1 MHIDMPKRRPRGES
15 IIPMINVV
23 FLLLIF
29 FLLTAQI
36 SPSTPFP
43 VTPPDSS
50 SDIRAQA
57 QDVLYVSATGEL
69 AWNEARGDD
78 VWPLI
83 AARTDDGPVQ
93 IRADASAPAVT
104 LAAHLKQLR
113 QATDAGAQLVVNKG
127 QP

>member
-1 MHIDMPKRRPRGES
+1 MHIDMPRRRPRGES

-43 VTPPDSS
+43 VTPPDSR
-50 SDIRAQA
+50 SDLRTQA

-69 AWNEARGDD
+69 AWNEARGED

-83 AARTDDGPVQ
+83 AARTDTLPVH
-93 IRADASAPAVT
+93 IRADAATPAVS

-113 QATDAGAQLVVNKG
+113 QVTDAGAQLVVNKG

>member
-1 MHIDMPKRRPRGES
+1 MHIDMPRRKPRGES

-50 SDIRAQA
+50 SDIATHA
-57 QDVLYVSATGEL
+57 QDVLYISAAGEL
-69 AWNEARGDD
+69 AWNGARGDA
-78 VWPLI
+78 VWAMI
-83 AARTDDGPVQ
+83 ADRKDTTLVQ
-93 IRADASAPAVT
+93 IRADATTPAAM
-104 LAAHLKQLR
+104 LAAHLKHLR
-113 QATDAGAQLVVNKG
+113 SVTDTGAQLVVNKG
-127 QP
+127 

>member
-1 MHIDMPKRRPRGES
+1 MHIDMPRRRPRGES

-43 VTPPDSS
+43 VTPPDSR
-50 SDIRAQA
+50 SDLRTQA

-69 AWNEARGDD
+69 AWNEARGED

-83 AARTDDGPVQ
+83 AARTDTLPVQ
-93 IRADASAPAVT
+93 IRADAATPALS
-104 LAAHLKQLR
+104 LAAYLKQLR
-113 QATDAGAQLVVNKG
+113 QVTDAGAQLVVNKG

>member
-1 MHIDMPKRRPRGES
+1 MHIDMPRRRPRGES

-43 VTPPDSS
+43 VTPPDSR
-50 SDIRAQA
+50 SDLRTQA

-69 AWNEARGDD
+69 AWNEARGEE

-83 AARTDDGPVQ
+83 AARTDTLPVQ
-93 IRADASAPAVT
+93 IRADAATPAVS

-113 QATDAGAQLVVNKG
+113 QVTDAGAQLVVNKG

>member
-1 MHIDMPKRRPRGES
+1 MPKRRPRGEL

-43 VTPPDSS
+43 VAPPDSS
-50 SDIRAQA
+50 SDIRTQA

-69 AWNEARGDD
+69 AWNEARGED

-93 IRADASAPAVT
+93 IRADASAPAAR

>member
-1 MHIDMPKRRPRGES
+1 MPRRRPRGES

-43 VTPPDSS
+43 VTPPDSR
-50 SDIRAQA
+50 SDLRTQA

-69 AWNEARGDD
+69 AWNEARGED

-83 AARTDDGPVQ
+83 AARTDTLPVQ
-93 IRADASAPAVT
+93 IRADAATPAVS

-113 QATDAGAQLVVNKG
+113 QVTDAGAQLVVNKG

>member
-1 MHIDMPKRRPRGES
+1 MHIDMPRRRPRGES

-43 VTPPDSS
+43 VTPPDSR
-50 SDIRAQA
+50 SDLRTQA

-69 AWNEARGDD
+69 AWNESRGED

-83 AARTDDGPVQ
+83 AARTDTLPVQ
-93 IRADASAPAVT
+93 IRADAATPAVS

-113 QATDAGAQLVVNKG
+113 QVTDAGAQLVVNKG

>member
-43 VTPPDSS
+43 VTPPDST
-50 SDIRAQA
+50 SDIRTRA

>member
-1 MHIDMPKRRPRGES
+1 MHIDMPRRRPRGES

-43 VTPPDSS
+43 VTPPDSR
-50 SDIRAQA
+50 SDLRTQA

-69 AWNEARGDD
+69 AWNEARGED

-83 AARTDDGPVQ
+83 AARADTLPVQ
-93 IRADASAPAVT
+93 IRADAATPAVS

-113 QATDAGAQLVVNKG
+113 QVTDAGAQLVVNKG

>member
-43 VTPPDSS
+43 VTPPDSR
-50 SDIRAQA
+50 SDLRTQA

-69 AWNEARGDD
+69 AWNEARGED

-83 AARTDDGPVQ
+83 AARTDTLPVQ
-93 IRADASAPAVT
+93 IRADAATPAVS

-113 QATDAGAQLVVNKG
+113 QVTDAGAQLVVNKG

>member
-1 MHIDMPKRRPRGES
+1 MPRRRPRGES

-43 VTPPDSS
+43 VTPPDSR
-50 SDIRAQA
+50 SDLRTQA

-69 AWNEARGDD
+69 AWNESRGED

-83 AARTDDGPVQ
+83 AARTDTRPVQ
-93 IRADASAPAVT
+93 IRADAATPAVS

-113 QATDAGAQLVVNKG
+113 QVTDAGAQLVVNKG

>member
-93 IRADASAPAVT
+93 IRADASAPAAM

>member
-1 MHIDMPKRRPRGES
+1 MHIDMPKRRPRGEL

-43 VTPPDSS
+43 VAPPDSS
-50 SDIRAQA
+50 SDIRTQA

-69 AWNEARGDD
+69 AWNEARGED

-93 IRADASAPAVT
+93 IRADASAPAAR

>member
-43 VTPPDSS
+43 VTPPDST
-50 SDIRAQA
+50 SDIRTRA
-57 QDVLYVSATGEL
+57 QDVLYVSATGKL

-83 AARTDDGPVQ
+83 AARTEDGPVQ
-93 IRADASAPAVT
+93 IRADASAPAAT

-127 QP
+127 RP

>member
-1 MHIDMPKRRPRGES
+1 MHIDMPRRRQRGES

-43 VTPPDSS
+43 VTPPDSR
-50 SDIRAQA
+50 SDLRTQA

-69 AWNEARGDD
+69 AWNESRGED

-83 AARTDDGPVQ
+83 AARTDTLPVQ
-93 IRADASAPAVT
+93 IRADAATPAVS

-113 QATDAGAQLVVNKG
+113 QVSDAGAQLLSRACE
-127 QP
+127 

>member
-50 SDIRAQA
+50 SDIRTQA

>member
-1 MHIDMPKRRPRGES
+1 MHIDMPRRRPRGES

-43 VTPPDSS
+43 VTPPDSR
-50 SDIRAQA
+50 SDLRTQA

-69 AWNEARGDD
+69 AWNEARGED

-83 AARTDDGPVQ
+83 AARTDTLPVQ
-93 IRADASAPAVT
+93 IRADAATPAVS

-113 QATDAGAQLVVNKG
+113 QVTDSGAQLVVNKG

>member
-43 VTPPDSS
+43 VTPPDST
-50 SDIRAQA
+50 SDIRARA

-83 AARTDDGPVQ
+83 AARTEDGPVQ
-93 IRADASAPAVT
+93 IRADASAPAAK

-127 QP
+127 RP

>member
-1 MHIDMPKRRPRGES
+1 MHIDMPRRKPRGES

-43 VTPPDSS
+43 LTPPDSS
-50 SDIRAQA
+50 SQVKAQA
-57 QDVLYVSATGEL
+57 QDVLYISASGEL
-69 AWNEARGDD
+69 AWNEARGEA

-83 AARTDDGPVQ
+83 VDRQDGTPVQ
-93 IRADASAPAVT
+93 IRADATTPAT
-104 LAAHLKQLR
+104 LMAAHLKRLR
-113 QATDAGAQLVVNKG
+113 QVTDTGAQLVVNKG
-127 QP
+127 

>member
-1 MHIDMPKRRPRGES
+1 MRIDMPKRKPRGES

-36 SPSTPFP
+36 APSTPFP
-43 VTPPDSS
+43 LTPPDSS
-50 SDIRAQA
+50 SEFTVQA

-69 AWNEARGDD
+69 AWNEARGEA

-83 AARTDDGPVQ
+83 ADRDDKTPVQ
-93 IRADASAPAVT
+93 IRADATTPAAM

-113 QATDAGAQLVVNKG
+113 QVTDTGAQLVVNKG
-127 QP
+127 

>member
-1 MHIDMPKRRPRGES
+1 MPRRRPRGES

-43 VTPPDSS
+43 VTPPDSR
-50 SDIRAQA
+50 SDLRTQA
-57 QDVLYVSATGEL
+57 QDVLYVSASGEL
-69 AWNEARGDD
+69 AWNEARGED

-83 AARTDDGPVQ
+83 AARTDTLPVQ
-93 IRADASAPAVT
+93 IRADAATPAVS

-113 QATDAGAQLVVNKG
+113 QVTDAGAQLVVNKG

>member
-43 VTPPDSS
+43 VTPPDST
-50 SDIRAQA
+50 SDIRTRA

-83 AARTDDGPVQ
+83 AARIDDGPVQ
-93 IRADASAPAVT
+93 IRADASTPAVT

-113 QATDAGAQLVVNKG
+113 RATDAGAQLVVNKG
-127 QP
+127 RP

>member
-1 MHIDMPKRRPRGES
+1 MHIDMPRRRPRGES

-43 VTPPDSS
+43 VTPPDSR
-50 SDIRAQA
+50 SDLRTQA

-69 AWNEARGDD
+69 AWNEARGED

-83 AARTDDGPVQ
+83 AARTDTLPVQ
-93 IRADASAPAVT
+93 IRADAATPAVS

-113 QATDAGAQLVVNKG
+113 QVTDAGAQLVVNKG

>member
-1 MHIDMPKRRPRGES
+1 MHIDMPRRKPPGES

-43 VTPPDSS
+43 LTPPDSS
-50 SDIRAQA
+50 SDETTHTL
-57 QDVLYVSATGEL
+57 DVLYISATGDL
-69 AWNEARGDD
+69 AWNEARGEA

-83 AARTDDGPVQ
+83 ADRQDNAPVQ
-93 IRADASAPAVT
+93 IRADATTPAAM
-104 LAAHLKQLR
+104 LAAHLKHLR
-113 QATDAGAQLVVNKG
+113 SVTDSGAQLVVNKG
-127 QP
+127 

>member
-50 SDIRAQA
+50 SDIRTQA

-83 AARTDDGPVQ
+83 AARTDEGPVQ

>member
-43 VTPPDSS
+43 VTPPDST
-50 SDIRAQA
+50 SDIRTRA

-83 AARTDDGPVQ
+83 AARTEDGPVQ
-93 IRADASAPAVT
+93 IRADASAPAAK

-127 QP
+127 RP